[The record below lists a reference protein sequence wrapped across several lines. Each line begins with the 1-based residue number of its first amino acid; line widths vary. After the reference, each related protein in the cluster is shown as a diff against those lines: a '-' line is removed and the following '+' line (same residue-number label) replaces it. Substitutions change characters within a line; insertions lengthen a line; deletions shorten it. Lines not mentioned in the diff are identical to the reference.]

1 VIAMAQP
8 DLLGIILRQSWRGY
22 ILSTSL
28 GEATV
33 EICRDLPAMP
43 SEDPE
48 SEIPDDVVDVDFP
61 HEDLTDIGIL
71 AFGWVF

>member
-1 VIAMAQP
+1 
-8 DLLGIILRQSWRGY
+8 
-22 ILSTSL
+22 
-28 GEATV
+28 
-33 EICRDLPAMP
+33 MP

>member
-1 VIAMAQP
+1 
-8 DLLGIILRQSWRGY
+8 
-22 ILSTSL
+22 
-28 GEATV
+28 
-33 EICRDLPAMP
+33 MP

-61 HEDLTDIGIL
+61 HEDFTDIGIL